1 MVVELAVAVVVMG
14 VLMMLYLMVTVVM
27 RVFVAGMVMLMME
40 AVYMRVRGAVIP
52 ALLVV
57 LVSLVHYPVTCN
69 VSFIGYQ
76 KLSLNPYRL
85 WDEGQSDGKTWIL
98 QGPCL
103 FSFNP
108 QKNGIQSR
116 VHSLRNYHVRSS
128 ERKGSFYLCSFYS
141 LRARTGD
148 KYAILQTQH
157 PWLRIRSFYYLTKC
171 LEHKE
176 P

>member
-27 RVFVAGMVMLMME
+27 RVFVAGMVMLMTE

-57 LVSLVHYPVTCN
+57 LVSVHYPVTCN

-85 WDEGQSDGKTWIL
+85 WPQVGWRPEEKTPPTPFI
-98 QGPCL
+98 
-103 FSFNP
+103 P
-108 QKNGIQSR
+108 QDA
-116 VHSLRNYHVRSS
+116 L
-128 ERKGSFYLCSFYS
+128 L
-141 LRARTGD
+141 
-148 KYAILQTQH
+148 
-157 PWLRIRSFYYLTKC
+157 
-171 LEHKE
+171 
-176 P
+176 

>member
-1 MVVELAVAVVVMG
+1 
-14 VLMMLYLMVTVVM
+14 
-27 RVFVAGMVMLMME
+27 
-40 AVYMRVRGAVIP
+40 MRVRGAVIP

-57 LVSLVHYPVTCN
+57 LVSVHYPVTCN